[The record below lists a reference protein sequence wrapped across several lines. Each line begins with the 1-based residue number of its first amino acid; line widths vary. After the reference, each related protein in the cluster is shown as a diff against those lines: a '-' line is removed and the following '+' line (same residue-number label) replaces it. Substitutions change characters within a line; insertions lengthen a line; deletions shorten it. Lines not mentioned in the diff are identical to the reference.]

1 MPRLQTFDYIRGAD
15 LGDIGLWIE
24 ENGTLLDLSSGYT
37 FQLLVGDGGLSGG
50 TDGFAKTSPGIT
62 GAVGSGTPQTA
73 GGIPNI
79 VIQWETTGELN
90 VISAGHYPMELIITR
105 TVDSR
110 QYRMKFLLDV
120 FASLE

>member
-1 MPRLQTFDYIRGAD
+1 MPRLETFDYIRGSD
-15 LGDIGLWIE
+15 LGDIGLFIE

-37 FQLLVGDGGLSGG
+37 FQLIVGDGGLSGG

-62 GAVGSGTPQTA
+62 GATGSGTQFD
-73 GGIPNI
+73 GGVPNL
-79 VIQWETTGELN
+79 VIKWETTGELN
-90 VISAGHYPMELIITR
+90 VISAGHYPMELIINR